1 MKGYL
6 ACFLAFISI
15 MGLSSQEIE
24 LPEGVEKNF
33 ILIQDSTGAPSLVT
47 RKGIYRFKN
56 KWIKTNFKN
65 ILSKKDS
72 LAIYSSYEFNNKN
85 YTPLFLN
92 NQPYFILNG
101 GGFVLKLSNNEL
113 TRFDNSVDQKNQI
126 GGAAFTYNNQLHV
139 YGGYGL
145 WAFKDYTT
153 YFENS
158 TKQWEYLASNSKETP
173 LGRWKALYQVIDNKL
188 FVLGGRASSKETT
201 NIDVIL
207 DDYFV
212 FDLYSKTFQN
222 KGSYN
227 PEIPI
232 TYANK
237 QGFFLGG
244 KKAYANKN
252 ELIIID
258 FLNEEMTRV
267 NSKNLFEHLK
277 DNSTIFESQDTLYYI
292 SAKKNKEYLSKLALT
307 ELSKF
312 KNTTYS
318 LIKRKKSQSYF
329 FVIGTIVVVVFV
341 TWLLFGLFRY
351 KDFLKQ
357 LILFDNNKL
366 YFDNHS
372 IQISLKQHKTI
383 ARLSLKGQMTAIELN
398 KIISSKNKFAKS
410 HLTLLRQKFI
420 TDLNATFT
428 TLTKAKNPLVLEE
441 KDPKDRRYLVYKAT
455 QEVFTKPSLFTF
467 LFTR

>member
-1 MKGYL
+1 M
-6 ACFLAFISI
+6 
-15 MGLSSQEIE
+15 
-24 LPEGVEKNF
+24 
-33 ILIQDSTGAPSLVT
+33 
-47 RKGIYRFKN
+47 
-56 KWIKTNFKN
+56 
-65 ILSKKDS
+65 
-72 LAIYSSYEFNNKN
+72 
-85 YTPLFLN
+85 
-92 NQPYFILNG
+92 
-101 GGFVLKLSNNEL
+101 
-113 TRFDNSVDQKNQI
+113 
-126 GGAAFTYNNQLHV
+126 

-277 DNSTIFESQDTLYYI
+277 DNSTIF
-292 SAKKNKEYLSKLALT
+292 
-307 ELSKF
+307 
-312 KNTTYS
+312 
-318 LIKRKKSQSYF
+318 
-329 FVIGTIVVVVFV
+329 
-341 TWLLFGLFRY
+341 
-351 KDFLKQ
+351 
-357 LILFDNNKL
+357 
-366 YFDNHS
+366 
-372 IQISLKQHKTI
+372 
-383 ARLSLKGQMTAIELN
+383 
-398 KIISSKNKFAKS
+398 
-410 HLTLLRQKFI
+410 
-420 TDLNATFT
+420 
-428 TLTKAKNPLVLEE
+428 
-441 KDPKDRRYLVYKAT
+441 
-455 QEVFTKPSLFTF
+455 
-467 LFTR
+467 